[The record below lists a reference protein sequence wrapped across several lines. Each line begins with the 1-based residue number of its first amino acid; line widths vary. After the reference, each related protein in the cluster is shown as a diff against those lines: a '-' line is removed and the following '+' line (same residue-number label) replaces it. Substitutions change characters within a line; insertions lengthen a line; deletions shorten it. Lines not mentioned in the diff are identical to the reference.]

1 MFKWLKCLFYYEIL
15 GWYDRFDYNRKK
27 HKYGVWNPSEIILD
41 VVVFAVVIAIIG
53 GIFYV
58 SISS

>member
-1 MFKWLKCLFYYEIL
+1 MKWYEVL
-15 GWYDRFDYNRKK
+15 GWYDRFGYDRKK

-41 VVVFAVVIAIIG
+41 VVVFAVVLAIIG

-58 SISS
+58 TISS